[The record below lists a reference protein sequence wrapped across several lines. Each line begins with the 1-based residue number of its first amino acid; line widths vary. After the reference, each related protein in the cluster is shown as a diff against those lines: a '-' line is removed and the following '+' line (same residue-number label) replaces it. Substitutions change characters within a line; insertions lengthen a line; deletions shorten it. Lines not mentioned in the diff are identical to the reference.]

1 MLEIEQIFIK
11 ILNMSLNAS
20 FVIIA
25 VLFLRLL
32 FKKLPKK
39 YSYVL
44 WLIVFLRFL
53 WPFTFESMVS
63 LIPITSEPITQERL
77 TDVTAKVRSERPI
90 YSSTVTKQVDTYNTS
105 YNDAQSKVIAPV
117 DVDISSSTNYVD
129 ISNTPNYVEVASII
143 WLGIGLLLITVSVV
157 RLIKLNM
164 KLNTATLI
172 NEQYDRVYET
182 DQISSPFIIGIIR
195 PRICLP
201 IGLTYKEMQHVIM
214 HERMHWKR
222 KDYLVKLIAFIA
234 VILHWFNPL
243 AWVSLYLLTKDMEM
257 SCDEM
262 VMEQTKEDIRLD
274 YSQSLLSLSIKQS
287 GLLTPLAFGESN
299 TKSRVKN
306 ILNFKKP
313 SSLVSIIA
321 ILLVLIIA
329 VTLLTNS
336 KEVNDIDLQANKNEP
351 EISEDIISQYEERNA
366 LAVELYQNRT
376 TYIGDNSKVLEL
388 IYKLPVP
395 EGLKFKDI
403 ELQTTTQP
411 YELHVYYEYDSDN
424 MVDKIDNDI
433 EFKNAMLLFSTVENM
448 GQYTIHRTYDGG
460 ESRLSYRRSEL
471 VELFGDM
478 YSYSESPEKL
488 IRFMGT
494 VDNYLDGVP
503 LSVEAE
509 SYKGRALTI
518 GIIGKV
524 PKIREEQVK
533 FVNLQFSDLEKS
545 KFTQY
550 DAIFITKDNLSEA
563 AQDKYASI
571 YKESM
576 IPFFFIQSN
585 KNYLSFLEENL
596 SYEDAPSLGEF
607 YYATGSLYSM
617 EMGWSFG
624 LYNDVENETNIKS
637 VYSYIFEIIA
647 QIPYSDAFECFK
659 TIDFRK
665 LLAQKLNINDDNK
678 KLTVTEGNTVNNNGI
693 TMKVGS
699 TYTNGIMG
707 IALLAFAKDNG
718 EIFYNSMTPD
728 LKNVLLKRNN
738 EKEVQ
743 YQIITELSEDSKV
756 LFCYISFASAKGL
769 TNDIISFDIEN
780 LSCNQ
785 SQVEGV
791 TFKDKIIYGNWS
803 SQMWIVHYD
812 ETITATNTTLSE
824 IVSMCGKELQ
834 LNSLSLANTVAII
847 NTTVLSDE
855 GLPSGWDALLSS
867 VSTQSGSY
875 YGVYVEVIYEDGTS
889 NKTDCTLDEDGN
901 IIAWF
906 LEPIKMESVK
916 TVVVGDVSIDVK

>member
-53 WPFTFESMVS
+53 WPFTLESVVS
-63 LIPITSEPITQERL
+63 LLPVTSEPITHERL
-77 TDVTAKVRSERPI
+77 TDITSKVLNDRPI
-90 YSSTVTKQVDTYNTS
+90 DSTAVTKQANTHNTS

-117 DVDISSSTNYVD
+117 DVDISSSL
-129 ISNTPNYVEVASII
+129 NYVEVASII

-195 PRICLP
+195 PRIYLP

-243 AWVSLYLLTKDMEM
+243 AWVSFYLITKDMEM

-274 YSQSLLSLSIKQS
+274 YSQSLLSLSIKQN

-313 SSLVSIIA
+313 STLVSVVA

-336 KEVNDIDLQANKNEP
+336 KEVNDIELQANKNEP
-351 EISEDIISQYEERNA
+351 EASEDITRQYTIHNA
-366 LAVELYQNRT
+366 LAEDLYQNRT
-376 TYIGDNSKVLEL
+376 TYIGDNSKVLAL
-388 IYKLPVP
+388 IYGLPVP

-403 ELQTTTQP
+403 GLQTTTEP
-411 YELHVYYEYDSDN
+411 YELHVYYEYDPDN

-433 EFKNAMLLFSTVENM
+433 EFKNAMLLFATVENL
-448 GQYTIHRTYDGG
+448 GQYTIHRIYDGG
-460 ESRLSYRRSEL
+460 ESTLSYRRSEL

-478 YSYSESPEKL
+478 YSYSESLEKL
-488 IRFMGT
+488 IRFMGI

-503 LSVEAE
+503 LSVETE
-509 SYKGRALTI
+509 PYKGRALTI
-518 GIIGKV
+518 GIIGKAPDV
-524 PKIREEQVK
+524 REQQVK

-571 YKESM
+571 YKEST
-576 IPFFFIQSN
+576 IPFFFIQSD
-585 KNYLSFLEENL
+585 KSHIPFLEVNL
-596 SYEDAPSLGEF
+596 SYEDVPNMGNF
-607 YYATGSLYSM
+607 NYATGSLYSM
-617 EMGWSFG
+617 EMGWAYG
-624 LYNDVENETNIKS
+624 LYNDVENENNIKNA
-637 VYSYIFEIIA
+637 YSRIFEQII
-647 QIPYSDAFECFK
+647 QIPSLKAFDSVK
-659 TIDFRK
+659 SIDFRK
-665 LLAQKLNINDDNK
+665 LLSQKLNINDDNE
-678 KLTVTEGNTVNNNGI
+678 KLFEFAGDMVSNNGI

-699 TYTNGIMG
+699 TYSNGNMG
-707 IALLAFAKDNG
+707 IVLLAFVKDNG

-728 LKNVLLKRNN
+728 LKDVSLLKYNSN
-738 EKEVQ
+738 KEVEC
-743 YQIITELSEDSKV
+743 QIITELSKDSKV
-756 LFCYISFASAKGL
+756 LFCYVSFTSAKGL
-769 TNDIISFDIEN
+769 INEIVYFNFEN

-785 SQVEGV
+785 SQVEGL
-791 TFKDKIIYGNWS
+791 TFKDEIIYGNWS
-803 SQMWIVHYD
+803 SRMWVFEND
-812 ETITATNTTLSE
+812 ETITATNTTLSKT
-824 IVSMCGKELQ
+824 VSMCGKELQ
-834 LNSLSLANTVAII
+834 LNNVSLANTVAII
-847 NTTVLSDE
+847 NTTVLSDV
-855 GLPSGWDALLSS
+855 GLPSGWDVQLSS
-867 VSTQSGSY
+867 VSTRSGSY
-875 YGVYVEVIYEDGTS
+875 YDVYVEVIYEDGTS